1 MEKANSVAP
10 HRTALMLRRFILFRI
25 STVPVRQYDLTDWAE
40 IRLVQFLRGL
50 LGCSYITVECHDYFN
65 AEVEFAFVLYL
76 DITRDCFSGL
86 NTIRSSLTCIIRSVH
101 LISGL

>member
-50 LGCSYITVECHDYFN
+50 LGCKLYHHDYFN

-76 DITRDCFSGL
+76 DITRDCFRGL